1 MEMINPQEEMK
12 ISESDL
18 LVMKDF
24 KFIDPLHEYRIG
36 ALHIE
41 LYKAYSVIRVLKA
54 KLYNRN
60 LLLNNISDENSITVG
75 FNRTIDD
82 AFIEY
87 VEEEYPKLTVKI
99 GNESY
104 TFTCVLLQGKPSRK
118 RNESI

>member
-24 KFIDPLHEYRIG
+24 KFIDPLHESRIG

-60 LLLNNISDENSITVG
+60 LLLNNISDENSINVG

-104 TFTCVLLQGKPSRK
+104 TFTCLVTRK
-118 RNESI
+118 TIKEKK

>member
-1 MEMINPQEEMK
+1 MEMINPQEEIK

-18 LVMKDF
+18 LVMKNF
-24 KFIDPLHEYRIG
+24 EFIDPLHESRIG
-36 ALHIE
+36 ALHIA

-87 VEEEYPKLTVKI
+87 VEKENPKITIKT
-99 GNESY
+99 EKASY
-104 TFTCVLLQGKPSRK
+104 TFVCIAMRK
-118 RNESI
+118 GG